1 MISYK
6 TLFLHKNSIMRDK
19 KKSLRFGLM
28 INSLTVEHWQYETIK
43 ILIENGMKLSLII
56 QNNDNSPS
64 LSLYKKVC
72 NYPFRQLFFRIW
84 NRFIFNPR
92 SKYPVDLGP
101 LTEDIHTIFCT
112 PLKKGISTYF
122 EDVDIQEIKNQ
133 NLDFILR
140 FGFDIVRGE
149 VLNSAKYGIW
159 SFHHDDERIIRGG
172 PPGFWEFMR
181 KIPNNGVILQRLT
194 NSLDKGIV
202 LKRINFKTI
211 LHSYKAHL
219 DQLYFGAESLPLQV
233 CNDLINHG
241 SIQDQPS
248 SSDAEIIHPPT
259 NIKMIE
265 YFIKSINRRVTF
277 HINDLFRQEDWNVG
291 YCFCPIEDF
300 IDKDKEDLEIQWLKK
315 PKRNCYF
322 ADPFVISTKK
332 DTYIFFEWYSYY
344 SGKADLAVALKSEN
358 FKVYHKISSFN
369 EHRSYPFVFI
379 HDDVIYCMPEAHKTN
394 QVVLFR
400 FDEDKLVLEK
410 DCVLLQGFPIVDAT
424 LYHHDE
430 KWFMFCTNQKNSH
443 THLEIYYSKNL
454 KGPYLPHKNNPV
466 MIDCSKARPAGKI
479 FNYKGKEIRP
489 SQNCTEHYGQEI
501 YLENISELS
510 DTQFITHFNSIISP
524 LKNTDYNKGIHTINS
539 DNGITVFDGKR
550 FIFTFAG
557 FKQQFKQKIR
567 K

>member
-1 MISYK
+1 
-6 TLFLHKNSIMRDK
+6 MRDK

-101 LTEDIHTIFCT
+101 LTEDIHTIFCA

-241 SIQDQPS
+241 SIQDKPS

-300 IDKDKEDLEIQWLKK
+300 IDKDKENLEIQWLKK

>member
-1 MISYK
+1 M
-6 TLFLHKNSIMRDK
+6 HKNSIMRDK

-101 LTEDIHTIFCT
+101 LTEDIHTIFCA

-241 SIQDQPS
+241 SIQDKPS

-300 IDKDKEDLEIQWLKK
+300 IDKDKENLEIQWLKK

>member
-1 MISYK
+1 
-6 TLFLHKNSIMRDK
+6 MRDK

-101 LTEDIHTIFCT
+101 LTEDIHTIFCA

-241 SIQDQPS
+241 SIQDKPS

-300 IDKDKEDLEIQWLKK
+300 IDKDKENLEIQWLKK
-315 PKRNCYF
+315 PRKNCYF